1 MSRKRLKRLAH
12 APFASQAYKTEVR
25 ELDVNRLGATY
36 PITQASTSCAILP
49 SWMGGH
55 GISWEN
61 REQENTENTE
71 NMENTQNMDKM
82 ENISQMTATLYS

>member
-1 MSRKRLKRLAH
+1 MIRRRLERFAH
-12 APFASQAYKTEVR
+12 TLFASQAYKTAVR
-25 ELDVNRLGATY
+25 ELHVNRLGATY

-61 REQENTENTE
+61 RENLENT
-71 NMENTQNMDKM
+71 
-82 ENISQMTATLYS
+82 